1 MSAIVNNIVRATDL
15 RDLILQAIR
24 NVCCN
29 IDADVDNSFY
39 TSKTVKTFN
48 TSKTRN
54 HNAGTVPK
62 GGNKDTQA
70 STYYTGN
77 YTVSATAT
85 ISQTGITVPSRRSYS
100 DVQNIVQKFFNNTIL
115 PILNNKII
123 SAYQYYHINE
133 CIKRFIDDTIVCCVS
148 PYYSVVRFYFDGS
161 TGKTYQYTFSPIVSS
176 SYLNSELQTFYSK
189 DTLDFI
195 NLAFTKTD
203 NIRICT
209 YTASLS

>member
-15 RDLILQAIR
+15 HDLILQAIR

-29 IDADVDNSFY
+29 IDVDVDNSFY

-70 STYYTGN
+70 STYYTGK

-85 ISQTGITVPSRRSYS
+85 IS
-100 DVQNIVQKFFNNTIL
+100 
-115 PILNNKII
+115 
-123 SAYQYYHINE
+123 
-133 CIKRFIDDTIVCCVS
+133 
-148 PYYSVVRFYFDGS
+148 
-161 TGKTYQYTFSPIVSS
+161 
-176 SYLNSELQTFYSK
+176 
-189 DTLDFI
+189 
-195 NLAFTKTD
+195 
-203 NIRICT
+203 
-209 YTASLS
+209 